1 MNSEEIDRKR
11 MRLKVLE
18 RLRRTGGATLTIGDD
33 GATQITVF
41 RNTKRFR
48 HNAKRYCRG

>member
-1 MNSEEIDRKR
+1 MLSEEIAHKR
-11 MRLKVLE
+11 ERLKILE
-18 RLRRTGGATLTIGDD
+18 RLRRSGGATLVIGND

-48 HNAKRYCRG
+48 RG

>member
-1 MNSEEIDRKR
+1 MNCEEIDRKR

-18 RLRRTGGATLTIGDD
+18 RLRRAGGATLAIGDD

>member
-1 MNSEEIDRKR
+1 MLSEEIARKR
-11 MRLKVLE
+11 ERLKILE
-18 RLRRTGGATLTIGDD
+18 RLRQAGGATLVIGDD

-48 HNAKRYCRG
+48 RG

>member
-1 MNSEEIDRKR
+1 MNCEEIDRKR

-18 RLRRTGGATLTIGDD
+18 RLRRAGGATLAIGDD
-33 GATQITVF
+33 GSTQITVF
-41 RNTKRFR
+41 RNTERFR

>member
-1 MNSEEIDRKR
+1 MNCEEIDRKR
-11 MRLKVLE
+11 MRLKILE
-18 RLRRTGGATLTIGDD
+18 RLRRAGGAKLAIGDD

-48 HNAKRYCRG
+48 HNDKRYCCG

>member
-1 MNSEEIDRKR
+1 MNCEEIDRKR

-18 RLRRTGGATLTIGDD
+18 RLRRAGGATLAIGDD
-33 GATQITVF
+33 GATQITVL

-48 HNAKRYCRG
+48 HNGKRYCRG

>member
-1 MNSEEIDRKR
+1 MLSEEIARKR
-11 MRLKVLE
+11 KRLKILE
-18 RLRRTGGATLTIGDD
+18 RLRRAGGATLVIGND

-48 HNAKRYCRG
+48 RG

>member
-1 MNSEEIDRKR
+1 MTSEEIDRKR

-18 RLRRTGGATLTIGDD
+18 RLRRAGGATLVVGDD

-48 HNAKRYCRG
+48 YNAKRYSRG